1 MNRQQEKIT
10 ALYCRIDSG
19 KQNELDAQ
27 YGQIQ
32 SLLDYARQH
41 GLPNPHF
48 FCDWGYSGTTA
59 DRPEYCRML
68 QAVTSGHVANLV
80 VAKLDRLIREREP
93 YYAHTLEG
101 DDDMPAHAKSTL
113 AGVSLTIPITAGRL
127 NLGLWQGVY
136 LCEFRNHGGARRIV
150 ATVVG

>member
-19 KQNELDAQ
+19 KQNDLDAQ
-27 YGQIQ
+27 YEQIQ

-59 DRPEYCRML
+59 DRPAYLRML

-80 VAKLDRLIREREP
+80 VAKLDRLIRGNVLDCGRVVKMMLDNNVTLYSIAEGTEEVHQAISLANAIEAAYQER
-93 YYAHTLEG
+93 
-101 DDDMPAHAKSTL
+101 
-113 AGVSLTIPITAGRL
+113 GRM
-127 NLGLWQGVY
+127 
-136 LCEFRNHGGARRIV
+136 
-150 ATVVG
+150 

>member
-19 KQNELDAQ
+19 KQNDLNAQ
-27 YGQIQ
+27 YEQIQ

-59 DRPEYCRML
+59 DRPAYLRML

-80 VAKLDRLIREREP
+80 VTKLDRLIRGNVLDCGRVVKIVLDN
-93 YYAHTLEG
+93 AVTLHTLPEDKSAAEQTVHLASAVEAAYRGEG
-101 DDDMPAHAKSTL
+101 A
-113 AGVSLTIPITAGRL
+113 I
-127 NLGLWQGVY
+127 
-136 LCEFRNHGGARRIV
+136 
-150 ATVVG
+150 

>member
-10 ALYCRIDSG
+10 AVYCRIDSG

-80 VAKLDRLIREREP
+80 VAKLDRLIRGNVLDCGRVVKMMLDNNVTLYSIEKGAEAAHQAISLANAIEVAYQER
-93 YYAHTLEG
+93 
-101 DDDMPAHAKSTL
+101 
-113 AGVSLTIPITAGRL
+113 GRM
-127 NLGLWQGVY
+127 
-136 LCEFRNHGGARRIV
+136 
-150 ATVVG
+150 

>member
-80 VAKLDRLIREREP
+80 VAKLDRLIRGNVLDCGRAVKMVLDNKVTLYSIEEGAEAAHQAISLANAIEVAYQER
-93 YYAHTLEG
+93 
-101 DDDMPAHAKSTL
+101 
-113 AGVSLTIPITAGRL
+113 GRM
-127 NLGLWQGVY
+127 
-136 LCEFRNHGGARRIV
+136 
-150 ATVVG
+150 

>member
-19 KQNELDAQ
+19 KQNDLDAQ
-27 YGQIQ
+27 YEQIQ

-68 QAVTSGHVANLV
+68 QAVTSGHVENLV
-80 VAKLDRLIREREP
+80 VAELDRLIRGNVLDCGRVVKMVLDN
-93 YYAHTLEG
+93 AVTLHILSEDKSVAGQTVHLASAVKAAYRGEG
-101 DDDMPAHAKSTL
+101 AL
-113 AGVSLTIPITAGRL
+113 
-127 NLGLWQGVY
+127 
-136 LCEFRNHGGARRIV
+136 
-150 ATVVG
+150 

>member
-80 VAKLDRLIREREP
+80 VAKLDRLIRDSGKGILLLNNQAISLANAIEVAYQER
-93 YYAHTLEG
+93 
-101 DDDMPAHAKSTL
+101 
-113 AGVSLTIPITAGRL
+113 GRM
-127 NLGLWQGVY
+127 
-136 LCEFRNHGGARRIV
+136 
-150 ATVVG
+150 

>member
-80 VAKLDRLIREREP
+80 VAKLDRLIRGRSRQD
-93 YYAHTLEG
+93 LC
-101 DDDMPAHAKSTL
+101 AKL
-113 AGVSLTIPITAGRL
+113 FAGSG
-127 NLGLWQGVY
+127 
-136 LCEFRNHGGARRIV
+136 
-150 ATVVG
+150 

>member
-19 KQNELDAQ
+19 KQNDLDAQ
-27 YGQIQ
+27 YEQIQ

-59 DRPEYCRML
+59 DRPAYLRML

-80 VAKLDRLIREREP
+80 VAKLDRLIRGNVLDCGRAVKMVLEYNVTLYSIAEGTEEVHQAISLANAIEAAYQER
-93 YYAHTLEG
+93 
-101 DDDMPAHAKSTL
+101 
-113 AGVSLTIPITAGRL
+113 GRM
-127 NLGLWQGVY
+127 
-136 LCEFRNHGGARRIV
+136 
-150 ATVVG
+150 

>member
-80 VAKLDRLIREREP
+80 VAKLDRLIRGNVLDCGRVVKIVLDN
-93 YYAHTLEG
+93 AVTLHTLPEDKSAAEQTVHLASAVEAAYRGEG
-101 DDDMPAHAKSTL
+101 A
-113 AGVSLTIPITAGRL
+113 I
-127 NLGLWQGVY
+127 
-136 LCEFRNHGGARRIV
+136 
-150 ATVVG
+150 

>member
-68 QAVTSGHVANLV
+68 V
-80 VAKLDRLIREREP
+80 VAKLDRLIRGNVLDCGRAVKMVLDNNVTLYSIEEGAEAAHQAISLANAIEAAYQER
-93 YYAHTLEG
+93 
-101 DDDMPAHAKSTL
+101 
-113 AGVSLTIPITAGRL
+113 GRM
-127 NLGLWQGVY
+127 
-136 LCEFRNHGGARRIV
+136 
-150 ATVVG
+150 